1 MASRINL
8 AQLKQMS
15 GLKDLKNQVEKGR
28 QLSRIPL
35 SRIVSKEQVRK
46 SFTGIEE
53 LSASFREFGQQSPI
67 VVLPA
72 DKDGNYVIL
81 QGERRYRA
89 AVMAGWTDIEAII
102 TNSETTEV
110 NRILSQLTENV
121 QRDDMKP
128 LELSQAFVELSDLGM
143 TGRDIAR
150 RLGLSETFVS
160 LYLSIGKVPDWIRV
174 HCNADKI
181 KDGWTIHWLIRADQ
195 LDHEA
200 TKAFVEEQLAI
211 GEGRI
216 TRSQTKTFYEKLKE
230 AAALAANKPVKHRRV
245 KMRSYMQRIP
255 EHPMEADCHP
265 IKAEDALHI
274 KVHILKQNGDQISM
288 EEGYLTPNATSDRPG
303 YVCVTVDGHVRS
315 VPSDTITIAKISPAS
330 EISDDEL

>member
-1 MASRINL
+1 MASRINF

-15 GLKDLKNQVEKGR
+15 GLKDLKNKVETGR

-35 SRIVSKEQVRK
+35 SQIVSKEQVRK

-53 LSASFREFGQQSPI
+53 LSASFKEFGQQSPI

-72 DKDGNYVIL
+72 GNDGKYVIL

-102 TNSETTEV
+102 TNSQTTEID
-110 NRILSQLTENV
+110 RILSQLTENV

-128 LELSQAFVELSDLGM
+128 LELTEAFVELAELGL

-160 LYLSIGKVPDWIRV
+160 LYLNLGKVPDWIRE
-174 HCNADKI
+174 HCDSEKI
-181 KDGWTIHWLIRADQ
+181 KDGWTIHWLIRADEI
-195 LDHEA
+195 DHEA
-200 TKAFVEEQLAI
+200 TKAYVEDQLAK

-216 TRSQTKTFYEKLKE
+216 TRAQTKKFFEQLKASKAQE
-230 AAALAANKPVKHRRV
+230 GDKPVKKRRA
-245 KMRSYMQRIP
+245 KPRSYFERIP
-255 EHPMEADCHP
+255 EHPMTADCRR
-265 IKAEDALHI
+265 IKAQDALHVE
-274 KVHILKQNGDQISM
+274 VHIISQKDGNVVM
-288 EEGYLTPNATSDRPG
+288 EEGYLTPNVTSDRPG
-303 YVCVTVDGHVRS
+303 HVCVTVEGKIRS
-315 VPSDTITIAKISPAS
+315 VPCGTVTIAKISPAS
-330 EISDDEL
+330 EISDDIL

>member
-1 MASRINL
+1 MASRINF

-15 GLKDLKNQVEKGR
+15 GLKDLKKQVETGR

-35 SRIVSKEQVRK
+35 DRIVSKEQVRK

-53 LSASFREFGQQSPI
+53 LSASFKEFGQQSPI

-89 AVMAGWTDIEAII
+89 AVMAGWADIEAII
-102 TNSETTEV
+102 TNSETTEI

-128 LELSQAFVELSDLGM
+128 LELSQAFIELSDLGM

-160 LYLSIGKVPDWIRV
+160 LYLSIGKVPDWIRE
-174 HCNADKI
+174 HCNSEKI

-200 TKAFVEEQLAI
+200 TKAFVEGQLAV

-216 TRSQTKTFYEKLKE
+216 TRSQTKAFYERLKE
-230 AAALAANKPVKHRRV
+230 AVAIAENKPVKHRRV
-245 KMRSYMQRIP
+245 KPRSYMQRIP

-274 KVHILKQNGDQISM
+274 QVHILKQEGDRISM
-288 EEGYLTPNATSDRPG
+288 EDGYLTPNITSERPG
-303 YVCVTVDGHVRS
+303 HVCVTVRGHIRS
-315 VPSDTITIAKISPAS
+315 VPADTVTIAKITPAS
-330 EISDDEL
+330 EISDEEL